1 MNARRLKSWPILTLL
16 LLMWTTACNAS
27 PAGATPSSDVSLDVF
42 GAQQL
47 PVSAPVTVTIV
58 SELSGEIQV
67 VSYPAA
73 EVAVDSIT
81 TGRGNTEDAAALQAQ
96 QTNNIALQFKDGRV
110 LIQAQLGEAVPER
123 ILLHVRVPNGSSI
136 IVDSPRAAASV
147 IIAGE
152 TKGIRVQVRQG
163 DITVRG
169 ASGDLDL
176 RTERGSIVVDH
187 RDDQN
192 RTLELHANEGGIALF
207 ALNAK
212 VQASTNNGSI
222 QFIGTLREMDG
233 NSIGNFLSEFAIKGK
248 GNISLALPNNTKF
261 RFRAF
266 GGAKVI
272 TDLARN
278 AEPCGLVSS
287 PDYDFHRRLLKQG
300 DAGRIEVGGTFT
312 NTSQVQGIYG
322 NGILYFETDRN
333 LITVFDPPNPLPR
346 SGGSSAGGTIGD
358 CGRLTTENLAVAN
371 TEFTVRAD
379 SGSIWIHQ
387 IKMR

>member
-1 MNARRLKSWPILTLL
+1 MNARYAMLWSILILL
-16 LLMWTTACNAS
+16 LLPGTTACS
-27 PAGATPSSDVSLDVF
+27 VPRAGATPSSDVSLNVF

-47 PVSAPVTVTIV
+47 LVSSPVPVTIV

-67 VSYPAA
+67 ISYPVA

-81 TGRGNTEDAAALQAQ
+81 TGRGNTEDAVALQAQ
-96 QTNNIALQFKDGRV
+96 QTNNVVLQFKDGGV
-110 LIQAQLGEAVPER
+110 LIQAQPGEAVPER

-147 IIAGE
+147 IVAGE
-152 TKGIRVQVRQG
+152 TRDVRVQVRQG
-163 DITVRG
+163 DIDVRG
-169 ASGDLDL
+169 ATGNLDL

-187 RDDQN
+187 RDGQN
-192 RTLELHANEGGIALF
+192 RTLELHANEGEIALF

-212 VQASTNNGSI
+212 VQASTTNGSI
-222 QFIGTLREMDG
+222 QFIGTLREMNG
-233 NSIGNFLSEFAIKGK
+233 NAIGNFLSEFTIKGK
-248 GNISLALPNNTKF
+248 GNISVALPNNTKF

-266 GGAKVI
+266 GGANVL
-272 TDLARN
+272 TDLARD

-287 PDYDFHRRLLKQG
+287 PDYDFHRRLLKVG